1 MANTEHAQHLSVTEA
16 RQAFRGR
23 HILMV
28 LIASV
33 ALASLALAAAW
44 GWRSGDFHR
53 ADASAASRVAAASQ
67 PGAPTA
73 PAPKPR
79 AASTAGFY

>member
-1 MANTEHAQHLSVTEA
+1 MANTEHAPHLTVTEA

-23 HILMV
+23 HILVV
-28 LIASV
+28 LIVSV
-33 ALASLALAAAW
+33 ALAGLALAAAW

-53 ADASAASRVAAASQ
+53 ADASAATRIAASQ

-73 PAPKPR
+73 KPR
-79 AASTAGFY
+79 SSSTSGFY